1 MLPAELFSKIKFR
14 RWLNRHSGLA
24 LASRASRPASEK
36 GATNPCGLASRGK
49 ERRPPSRPRCVP
61 FQIIANA
68 GGFSMRR
75 TVPFALALLSMTILS
90 ACNAPMHSVAPNSG
104 VPMSLTI
111 GDTPPS
117 GVAVLFFEALITG
130 ASLQPSDSTKPAVS
144 VLSSPVEIEFGH
156 LQTDRAFLSLANVAP
171 DMYGSLKLTFGN
183 AQLTIVNHS
192 GAAIGSCGNN
202 TVCQLTPNFNPS
214 SVTLSG
220 APFPITVDMGS
231 VFGIKLDFN
240 VNTSIQN
247 DLSIN
252 PAVTIAHL
260 IHREDAD
267 EGQEMEDLD
276 GVEGQVTALGTNQF
290 TLTNRRSG
298 KSFTIN
304 VDGSTMFEDF
314 GRAGCMASPQ
324 DFTCVK
330 VDQILEV
337 RLSENGMGTMLAKR
351 VEFEEDASKQAIKGT
366 ITSVDSGAQF
376 HMVVFREEPSV
387 NGISEGAPVVVTINP
402 TAAFQ
407 VGMAEM
413 GEDGGFSF
421 LNFSFASSADLMVGQ
436 DVQIRPGT
444 VMSAGSVITVTT
456 DLVRLWPS
464 QITGQ
469 VGSIDSSNGTFTL
482 TNLSPLFTGAATPVT
497 TITVQ
502 MLSGMDFEDFP
513 NQTSLAVGNT
523 VSVKGLLF
531 NTPGTP
537 TLVTRTISDHHD
549 D

>member
-1 MLPAELFSKIKFR
+1 
-14 RWLNRHSGLA
+14 
-24 LASRASRPASEK
+24 
-36 GATNPCGLASRGK
+36 
-49 ERRPPSRPRCVP
+49 
-61 FQIIANA
+61 
-68 GGFSMRR
+68 MRR
-75 TVPFALALLSMTILS
+75 IIPFALALLSSSVLA
-90 ACNAPMHSVAPNSG
+90 ACGGSMNSMNTSGG
-104 VPMSLTI
+104 VPMSLSI

-117 GVAVLFFEALITG
+117 GVAVLFFEASITG
-130 ASLQPSDSTKPAVS
+130 ASLKPSDSTKPAVS
-144 VLSSPVEIEFGH
+144 VLSAPVEVEFGH
-156 LQTDRAFLSLANVAP
+156 LQTDRAFLSLANIAP
-171 DMYGSLKLTFGN
+171 DTYASLNLTFGN

-192 GAAIGSCGNN
+192 GAAIGTCANN

-276 GVEGQVTALGTNQF
+276 EVEGQVTALGTNQF

-304 VDGSTMFEDF
+304 VDGNTMFEDF
-314 GRAGCMASPQ
+314 GRAGCTASPQ

-330 VDQILEV
+330 MDQILEIN
-337 RLSENGMGTMLAKR
+337 LSENGMGTMLAKR

-366 ITSVDSGAQF
+366 ITSVDSSTQF
-376 HMVVFREEPSV
+376 HMVVFREEPDV
-387 NGISEGAPVVVTINP
+387 NGISEGSPVVITINP
-402 TAAFQ
+402 NATFQ
-407 VGMAEM
+407 VGMAEI

-421 LNFSFASSADLMVGQ
+421 LGFSFSGSTDLMVGQ

-444 VMSAGSVITVTT
+444 VMSAGGVTTITT

-464 QITGQ
+464 QVSGK
-469 VGSIDSSNGTFTL
+469 VGSIDTATNSFTL
-482 TNLSPLFTGAATPVT
+482 TNLSPLFTGATPPVT
-497 TITVQ
+497 TIKVQ
-502 MLSGMDFEDFP
+502 MLPFMNFEEFP

-531 NTPGTP
+531 NTSGTP
-537 TLVTRTISDHHD
+537 TLVTRTVRDRD
-549 D
+549 

>member
-1 MLPAELFSKIKFR
+1 MNF
-14 RWLNRHSGLA
+14 
-24 LASRASRPASEK
+24 
-36 GATNPCGLASRGK
+36 
-49 ERRPPSRPRCVP
+49 
-61 FQIIANA
+61 
-68 GGFSMRR
+68 
-75 TVPFALALLSMTILS
+75 
-90 ACNAPMHSVAPNSG
+90 VAPNNSG

-117 GVAVLFFEALITG
+117 GVAVLFFEASITG
-130 ASLQPSDSTKPAVS
+130 ASLQPSDSSKPAVS
-144 VLSSPVEIEFGH
+144 VLSAPVEVEFGH
-156 LQTDRAFLSLANVAP
+156 LQTDRAFLSLANVSP
-171 DMYGSLKLTFGN
+171 DTYASLNLTFGN
-183 AQLTIVNHS
+183 AELTIVNHS
-192 GAAIGSCGNN
+192 GAAIGSCANN

-252 PAVTIAHL
+252 PAVTIAHV

-276 GVEGQVTALGTNQF
+276 EVEGQVTALGANQF
-290 TLTNRRSG
+290 TLTNRKSG

-304 VDGSTMFEDF
+304 VDSNTMFEDF
-314 GRAGCMASPQ
+314 GRSGCTASPQ

-330 VDQILEV
+330 MDQILEV
-337 RLSENGMGTMLAKR
+337 NLSESGTGTMLAKR

-366 ITSVDSGAQF
+366 ITSVDSSTQF
-376 HMVVFREEPSV
+376 HMVVFREEPDV
-387 NGISEGAPVVVTINP
+387 NGISEGSPVIVAINP
-402 TAAFQ
+402 NATFQ

-421 LNFSFASSADLMVGQ
+421 LGFSFASSADLMVGQ
-436 DVQIRPGT
+436 DIQVRPGT
-444 VMSAGSVITVTT
+444 VSSAGGVTTVTT

-464 QITGQ
+464 QVSGKA
-469 VGSIDSSNGTFTL
+469 GSIDSATNSFTL
-482 TNLSPLFTGAATPVT
+482 TNLSPLFTGATLPVT
-497 TITVQ
+497 TIKVQ
-502 MLSGMDFEDFP
+502 MLPAMNFEEFP

-531 NTPGTP
+531 NTSGTP
-537 TLVTRTISDHHD
+537 TLVTRTIRDHQGD
-549 D
+549 